1 MQPDTQLLTARRSA
15 FFTLLVTE
23 AAERAGFYG
32 MEAILLLFMVQQL
45 GMADMGA
52 DLLVGAFAA
61 MIYAT
66 PLLGGWLGD
75 RVYGARRTVV
85 LGAILLS
92 AGYGLLALSTVY
104 RGLFVPA
111 LALAATGNGLF
122 KPNAAQLIRC
132 LYEEHPQERDSAFTL
147 YYMAANVGSALSMLC
162 IPWVR
167 DYAGSFTAFGLCVA
181 GPASALGVLLARTH
195 ALRHTGSAPDKA
207 PLLPRP
213 AIAGAAAICLCTLTI
228 MEVLSSASLARLAV
242 FGCLALVTILW
253 GALYRKAA
261 SRERL
266 NLVTMGIMLLQ
277 SIAFYCFYQQM
288 QTSLTLF
295 ALTNVDGTFRILG
308 HPLFALS
315 AAQFQALDP
324 IFIILL
330 SPLLAKLYH
339 ALASRNRD
347 LSLPTKFAVGFGFV
361 ALAFFIWWGG
371 TRLAGSGLTSAW
383 PMLGGYFALA
393 TAELL
398 IGGLGLA
405 VIARYAPAR
414 LNGLMVG
421 AYYLT
426 VGAGMYLGSE
436 IASFATPATNTTPL
450 QNHHYETLFGTLG
463 LCGLGLVSIALL
475 LARMLNHMENRHQD
489 VAQRFSVR
497 ANTDCSA

>member
-1 MQPDTQLLTARRSA
+1 MQPDTLSLTSRRSA

-45 GMADMGA
+45 GMADVGA

-85 LGAILLS
+85 LGAIMLS

-104 RGLFVPA
+104 RSLFEPA

-132 LYEEHPQERDSAFTL
+132 LYEEHPKERDSAFTL

-167 DYAGSFTAFGLCVA
+167 ECAGSLTAFSLCVA
-181 GPASALGVLLARTH
+181 GPACALLILLIRTR
-195 ALRHTGSAPDKA
+195 ALRHTGSAPDSA
-207 PLLPRP
+207 PLLPR
-213 AIAGAAAICLCTLTI
+213 AAARGAGAIVLCMLAV
-228 MEVLSSASLARLAV
+228 MGVLSSTSFARAAV
-242 FGCLALVTILW
+242 FGCLTVVSIFW
-253 GALYRKAA
+253 VVLYRRAA
-261 SRERL
+261 ARERL
-266 NLVTMGIMLLQ
+266 NLLTMGIMLLQ

-295 ALTNVDGTFRILG
+295 ALTNVDGTFRLLG
-308 HPLFALS
+308 HPLFSLS

-339 ALASRNRD
+339 SLASRNRD
-347 LSLPTKFAVGFGFV
+347 FSLPTKFAVGFGFV

-371 TRLAGSGLTSAW
+371 THVAGQSLTSAW

-436 IASFATPATNTTPL
+436 SASFASPPANAIAL
-450 QNHHYETLFGTLG
+450 QSHHYEPLFGFLG
-463 LCGLGLVSIALL
+463 LCAIGLVTIALL
-475 LARMLNHMENRHQD
+475 LARMLNRMERHHQLL
-489 VAQRFSVR
+489 
-497 ANTDCSA
+497 TGTL

>member
-1 MQPDTQLLTARRSA
+1 MQPDAPPLTARRSA
-15 FFTLLVTE
+15 FLTLLVTE

-85 LGAILLS
+85 LGSILLS

-104 RGLFVPA
+104 RTLFEPA

-132 LYEEHPQERDSAFTL
+132 LYEDQPQERDSAFTL

-167 DYAGSFTAFGLCVA
+167 DHAGSLTAFGLCVA
-181 GPASALGVLLARTH
+181 GPACALLILLSRTR
-195 ALRHTGSAPDKA
+195 ALHLTGSAPDYA
-207 PLLPRP
+207 PLQFRSAAVGAG
-213 AIAGAAAICLCTLTI
+213 AIALCALAV
-228 MEVLSSASLARLAV
+228 MAVLSSASFARLAV
-242 FGCLALVTILW
+242 LGCLALVALLW
-253 GALYRKAA
+253 VALYRRAA

-266 NLVTMGIMLLQ
+266 NLVTMGVMLLQ

-295 ALTNVDGTFRILG
+295 ALTHVDGTFRLAG
-308 HPLFALS
+308 HALFTLS

-339 ALASRNRD
+339 ALASRDRD
-347 LSLPTKFAVGFGFV
+347 FSLPTKFAAGFGFV

-371 TRLAGSGLTSAW
+371 TYLAGPGLTSAW

-436 IASFATPATNTTPL
+436 IASLASPPATAVPL
-450 QNHHYETLFGTLG
+450 HNHHYETLFGILC
-463 LCGLGLVSIALL
+463 LCGFGLVSVALL
-475 LARMLNHMENRHQD
+475 LARMLNTLEDRHQAR
-489 VAQRFSVR
+489 V
-497 ANTDCSA
+497 